1 MSRIKKPEIKVSEV
15 HSVTPQQARNVLL
28 SGFDLNQSFFLW
40 GPPGVGKSELVAGIA
55 EEKGGLIIDMRM
67 AQMEPTDLRGIPFFN
82 QITKKM
88 DWADPSELPSQEL
101 ADQYPFIILFLDE
114 MNSAPTTVQGAA
126 YQLIL
131 NGRIGTYVKPKN
143 VKIIAAGNRD
153 SDRGVTYRMPMPLA
167 NRFIHIEMRED
178 FASWQTWALLNGAH
192 ESVVSYLSFAEHHM
206 FVFDTKS
213 ISKAFPTPRTWM
225 FVSDVMNLNDVKPMS
240 DSSLFT
246 LVSGCVGQG
255 VASEFME
262 YRRIGSKLPKAID
275 ILNGTVKTLDIK
287 DISAMYSLTVSMCFK
302 LKEISD
308 SNLVKRKEFNEMFD
322 NFLGYMMTNFDDE
335 LVVLGGRIAMK
346 TYEIDMDAHEL
357 TNFKSFHKKV
367 GQHILD
373 AVQTV

>member
-40 GPPGVGKSELVAGIA
+40 GPPGVGKSELVASIA

-308 SNLVKRKEFNEMFD
+308 GNLVKRKEFNEMFD
-322 NFLGYMMTNFDDE
+322 NFLGYMMTNFDD
-335 LVVLGGRIAMK
+335 
-346 TYEIDMDAHEL
+346 
-357 TNFKSFHKKV
+357 
-367 GQHILD
+367 
-373 AVQTV
+373 

>member
-1 MSRIKKPEIKVSEV
+1 MSKIKTPEVKVSEV
-15 HSVTPQQARNVLL
+15 HSVTPREARNVLL

-88 DWADPSELPSQEL
+88 DWADPSELPTQEL

-178 FASWQTWALLNGAH
+178 FASWQTWALMNGAH

-225 FVSDVMNLNDVKPMS
+225 FVSDVMNLHDVKPMS
-240 DSSLFT
+240 ETSLFT
-246 LVSGCVGQG
+246 LVAGCVGQG
-255 VASEFME
+255 VAHGFME
-262 YRRIGSKLPKAID
+262 YRRIGSKLPNSID
-275 ILNGTVKTLDIK
+275 ILTGKVKKLEID
-287 DISAMYSLTVSMCFK
+287 DISAKYSITVSMCYK
-302 LKEISD
+302 LKEIDDQKS
-308 SNLVKRKEFNEMFD
+308 VKRKEFNEMFD
-322 NFLGYMMTNFDDE
+322 NFLGFMLNNFEDE
-335 LVVLGGRIAMK
+335 LMVLGGRIAMK
-346 TYEIDMDAHEL
+346 VYKIDMDADQVS
-357 TNFKSFHKKV
+357 NFPKFHKRV

-373 AVQTV
+373 AVSTV